1 MAEND
6 TSWDNGPNDAAVF
19 WHVTTS
25 VTPRRAKLRPVNA
38 GVGNVIA
45 DMGLT

>member
-25 VTPRRAKLRPVNA
+25 VTPRRAKLRTEDE
-38 GVGNVIA
+38 GGGNVIA